1 MQKIFIKTILR
12 QRIMKIDKENKQFLK
27 SLYRW
32 KKLTSYQKIL
42 WGIKLRQKNLA
53 KDKDF
58 YLAQEFYA
66 N

>member
-1 MQKIFIKTILR
+1 ML
-12 QRIMKIDKENKQFLK
+12 IDKENKQFIK

-32 KKLTSYQKIL
+32 KKKSYYRKVL

-58 YLAQEFYA
+58 YFLQEYYEKYPYA
-66 N
+66 YDIYN